1 MGNVSKLVLKIG
13 GLGVCVHY
21 PKRAEPGIPTLLE
34 TMAAAKKE
42 GETEKESDRRK
53 KSKVAHPGHQLQS
66 VSLASLPLCVL
77 RMKNTGRVRKWER
90 GGKERAVRKF
100 PFPDPGDGTCVG
112 RVSV

>member
-1 MGNVSKLVLKIG
+1 MFLIG
-13 GLGVCVHY
+13 PEDSGLGVCMRC

-42 GETEKESDRRK
+42 GETEKESSRK
-53 KSKVAHPGHQLQS
+53 KKRKVARPVHQLQS

-77 RMKNTGRVRKWER
+77 RTKNTGRARKWKG
-90 GGKERAVRKF
+90 GGKERAVRRF
-100 PFPDPGDGTCVG
+100 PFPDPGDRTCVG